1 MKQPSNSRRNMADGH
16 KNAQRHQSGITSVT
30 TNRTKPHT
38 AATRLYTFILF
49 SFIALIAAFP
59 LRLSAQDAHI
69 TVDGKPMLILGGEL
83 SNSAATCT
91 DDIDRVM
98 PEMKRLGLNTVL
110 VPAQWDLI
118 EPEEGKF
125 DFSLIGRTIDKAR
138 ENDLKVVFLW
148 FGAWKNSMSC
158 YAPLW
163 FKEDTK
169 RFPRALT
176 STGKPLEIASA
187 FSRNVLESD
196 NRAFSRL
203 IDYIAEKDKDSA
215 TVIMIQVE
223 NEIGM
228 LEDARD
234 HSPEANK
241 LFNAEVPQELKNYL
255 GKNAEGLH
263 PAMLKKLTGSDTY
276 NAESRKRLQEKL
288 AKGGTWDAMFG
299 NDIYTDE
306 IFMAYYYAKYVEQ
319 LAKTARKAHNIPLY
333 VNAALNSRG
342 RKPGEY
348 PSAGPL
354 AHLID
359 VWHCAAPSIDLLAP
373 DIYDTGFKDW
383 AAQYH
388 LHNNP
393 LFIPESRCCENSGV
407 RAMYVFGEHKA
418 IGFCPFA
425 IDQSAPADKASV
437 SGSYALLSQLEPLL
451 LGNGQRQAP
460 ATTGSKAC
468 LDRSGRK
475 LQTWGLLFDKTDNE
489 RIITDDGLTITC
501 RHFFTL
507 PWDARANADTWPEGG
522 GIIIKLA
529 KNDYLIAGNGIVV
542 TFQTSTEKAQE
553 EQRTLGEDGFATA
566 GSNGQSGKKAATRF
580 KGKRIGI
587 GYVDQVSIDKDGNI
601 RYIRRDNGD
610 QSHQGRHARISVGE
624 NKILHVK
631 LYEY

>member
-1 MKQPSNSRRNMADGH
+1 MKLPKKSTWRTADANAGDHPQPFMAPYVTPY
-16 KNAQRHQSGITSVT
+16 NAAKRA
-30 TNRTKPHT
+30 T
-38 AATRLYTFILF
+38 AHRIPTLLF
-49 SFIALIAAFP
+49 YALIALTTILP
-59 LRLSAQDAHI
+59 LRLSAQDAHL
-69 TVDGKPMLILGGEL
+69 TVNGKPMLILGGEL

-98 PEMKRLGLNTVL
+98 PEMKQLGLNTVL

-125 DFSLIGRTIDKAR
+125 DLTLIGHAIDKAR
-138 ENDLKVVFLW
+138 ENGLKVVFLW

-163 FKEDTK
+163 FKEDTR

-176 STGKPLEIASA
+176 SKGKPLEIASA
-187 FSRNVLESD
+187 FSKNVLEAD
-196 NRAFSRL
+196 KRAFDKL
-203 IDYIAEKDKDSA
+203 ISYIADKDKDSA
-215 TVIMIQVE
+215 TVIMVQVE

-234 HSPEANK
+234 HSPEADK
-241 LFNAEVPQELKNYL
+241 LFGSEVPQDLKDYL
-255 GKNAEGLH
+255 GKHAEGLH
-263 PAMLKKLTGSDTY
+263 PAMLKRLTGSSTY
-276 NAESRKRLQEKL
+276 GSESGKRLRRKL
-288 AKGGTWDAMFG
+288 EQGGTWSEMFG

-306 IFMAYYYAKYVEQ
+306 IFMAYHYAKYVEQ
-319 LAKTARKAHNIPLY
+319 LAKSARRAHDLPLY

-359 VWHCAAPSIDLLAP
+359 VWHCAAPSIDILAP
-373 DIYDTGFKDW
+373 DIYDNGFKDW

-407 RAMYVFGEHKA
+407 RAMYIFGEHRA
-418 IGFCPFA
+418 VGFCPFA
-425 IDQSAPADKASV
+425 IDQGAPADKASV
-437 SGSYALLSQLEPLL
+437 SGSYAILRQLGPLL
-451 LGNGQRQAP
+451 LGNGKRQS
-460 ATTGSKAC
+460 GSDGSGKAR
-468 LDRSGRK
+468 LANGLWSNK
-475 LQTWGLLFDKTDNE
+475 TWGLLFDKTD
-489 RIITDDGLTITC
+489 RSRTITDDGLTITC
-501 RHFFTL
+501 SHFFTL
-507 PWDARANADTWPEGG
+507 PWDARAKAETWPEGG
-522 GIIIKLA
+522 GIIIKLG
-529 KNDYLIAGNGIVV
+529 KYDYIIAGNGIVV

-566 GSNGQSGKKAATRF
+566 GAAPAANSNSATRF
-580 KGKRIGI
+580 TGKRIGI
-587 GYVDQVSIDKDGNI
+587 GYVDQVSIDADGNI
-601 RYIRRDNGD
+601 HYIRRDNGD

-624 NKILHVK
+624 NKILHVR